1 MEKYITVDGKKL
13 RMVANARVPRIYRNL
28 FNSDLILDMQKLT
41 EGYKAGAQGETLPIE
56 VLTIFENV
64 AWVFLKEGGEEVGNN
79 PDEWLETIEGMFS
92 IYEVLPQI
100 IQLWKLNNKTTS
112 NPPRTNKGNHKRT

>member
-112 NPPRTNKGNHKRT
+112 NPPRKNKSNNQRT

>member
-1 MEKYITVDGKKL
+1 MEKYITVDGKKM

-112 NPPRTNKGNHKRT
+112 NPPRKNKSNNQRT